1 MAHPKKNKI
10 TKMSDLARIA
20 GVSKSTVSRALA
32 GNELVNKA
40 TRDRI
45 AALAKEYNYRINT
58 QARNFRTKQSLTIG
72 LLVSTLSDA
81 DWQISDPFFLEL
93 IGSIAV
99 RLNQCGHSLL
109 LSSSRLS
116 GINDVD
122 DFINQNLCDG
132 VIIIGQA
139 NIHEALNLL
148 HDQLPTMVV
157 WGAHVDNQRY
167 VTVGGDNLRG
177 GFLATQHLLSK
188 GCKNIVFMGDPDM
201 LEEQLRYQGYCR
213 ALQEAG
219 LDVKPELLITPEH
232 INNGAVTSI
241 NSLLDSGVV
250 FDGIVAIS
258 DMFAMAA
265 IRALKS
271 AGVSVPNQVAVVGY
285 DDIAMASY
293 FVPSIT
299 SIRQDREL
307 GGQLLV
313 DKVLALIEGV
323 GATSQILETSLQ
335 ERASSK
341 LSS

>member
-1 MAHPKKNKI
+1 MAAAKKNKI

-72 LLVSTLSDA
+72 LLVSTMA
-81 DWQISDPFFLEL
+81 NAEWQISDPFFLEL

-99 RLNQCGHSLL
+99 SLNKRGHSLL
-109 LSSSRLS
+109 LSSSKLS
-116 GINDVD
+116 GAD
-122 DFINQNLCDG
+122 DIDAFIDQNLCDG

-139 NIHEALNLL
+139 NIHEALNQL
-148 HDQLPTMVV
+148 HAHLPSMVV
-157 WGAHVDNQRY
+157 WGAKQDDQRY
-167 VTVGGDNLRG
+167 ITVGGDNEKG
-177 GFLATQHLLSK
+177 GYLATKHLLDQGRNK
-188 GCKNIVFMGDPDM
+188 IIFMGDPSM
-201 LEEQLRYQGYCR
+201 LEEKLRYQGYLK

-219 LDVKPELLITPEH
+219 VELDASYLVTPKHE
-232 INNGAVTSI
+232 NKGAVKATEAIVKSG
-241 NSLLDSGVV
+241 LD

-258 DMFAMAA
+258 DVFAMSA
-265 IRALKS
+265 IRALEN
-271 AGVSVPNQVAVVGY
+271 AGINVPQQVGVVGY
-285 DDIAMASY
+285 DDISMASY
-293 FVPSIT
+293 FLPAIS

-313 DKVLALIEGV
+313 EKVLALIEGDNPS
-323 GATSQILETSLQ
+323 SQIIETSLKV
-335 ERASSK
+335 RASAI
-341 LSS
+341 SSI